1 MNNIQAINLVN
12 QAVAD
17 ACRKRWYLQKVG
29 DNIFWSEVLR
39 GEFIRESFSNPFIE
53 EENNERN

>member
-12 QAVAD
+12 KAVAD
-17 ACRKRWYLQKVG
+17 ACRKRWYLQKEG

-39 GEFIRESFSNPFIE
+39 GEKLAESFNNPFE
-53 EENNERN
+53 KEVEDE